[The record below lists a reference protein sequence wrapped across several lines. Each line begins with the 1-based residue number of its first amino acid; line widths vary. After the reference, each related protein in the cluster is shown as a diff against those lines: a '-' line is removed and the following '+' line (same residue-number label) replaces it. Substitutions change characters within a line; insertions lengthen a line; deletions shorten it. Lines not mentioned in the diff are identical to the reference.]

1 MTEHENTTEV
11 PLSLEAGTLLKNKR
25 ESLGMTQKHVANRL
39 RLRVSVIQNIENN
52 RFEPQQVAT
61 FTRGYLRS
69 YAKLVGLDEKTV
81 LAALEQTSEAHVQP
95 QETEMQSFSRK
106 TKHEKHNSR
115 IMLLTWVIAIV
126 IIGISGAW
134 WWQNQQEDSLAQV
147 VTEANLD
154 VEPSAAEI
162 ADIDQFSADE
172 LIAST
177 PAEIAEIDQLSADKL
192 MASSRDE
199 IASTDIKPAIEGVT
213 LAASDGDALETTTPE
228 LAVNEDEVSE
238 IIPDAP
244 VAIIEAADEE
254 QEPKL
259 VVPEGMTRLTM
270 KFKADCWI
278 QVKDVNGKT
287 LVSGTRKPGQDV
299 ELAGKA
305 PFKVILGAPEGVTM
319 TFASE
324 PVDLSGY
331 TSGKVARFTLPL

>member
-1 MTEHENTTEV
+1 MTEHEKTNEV
-11 PLSLEAGTLLKNKR
+11 PLSMEAGTILKNKR
-25 ESLGMTQKHVANRL
+25 ESLGMTQKHVADRL
-39 RLRVSVIQNIENN
+39 RLRVSVIEDIENN
-52 RFEPQQVAT
+52 RFEEQQVTT

-69 YAKLVGLDEKTV
+69 YAKLVGLDEKIV
-81 LAALEQTSEAHVQP
+81 LAALEQTSEVHVKP

-115 IMLLTWVIAIV
+115 IMLLTWAIAIV
-126 IIGISGAW
+126 ITGISAAW
-134 WWQNQQEDSLAQV
+134 WWQNQQENSLTQLSSETAE
-147 VTEANLD
+147 TEHIAND
-154 VEPSAAEI
+154 
-162 ADIDQFSADE
+162 ADIDQMSADE

-177 PAEIAEIDQLSADKL
+177 PAEIAPVSA
-192 MASSRDE
+192 A
-199 IASTDIKPAIEGVT
+199 PAV
-213 LAASDGDALETTTPE
+213 
-228 LAVNEDEVSE
+228 VSE
-238 IIPDAP
+238 ADTTMSATDEGMAESTVIPTAEAVEETAQEP
-244 VAIIEAADEE
+244 VAVIEDAQAAEE
-254 QEPKL
+254 P
-259 VVPEGMTRLTM
+259 VIPVIPEGMTLLTM

-278 QVKDVNGKT
+278 QVKDANGKT

>member
-1 MTEHENTTEV
+1 MTEHEKTNEV
-11 PLSLEAGTLLKNKR
+11 PLSMEAGTLLKHKR
-25 ESLGMTQKHVANRL
+25 ESLGMTQKHVADRL
-39 RLRVSVIQNIENN
+39 RLRVSVIEDIENN
-52 RFEPQQVAT
+52 RFEEQQVTT

-69 YAKLVGLDEKTV
+69 YAKLVGLDEKIV
-81 LAALEQTSEAHVQP
+81 LAALEQTSEVHVKP

-115 IMLLTWVIAIV
+115 IMLLTWAIAIV
-126 IIGISGAW
+126 ITGISGAW
-134 WWQNQQEDSLAQV
+134 WWQNQQENSLAQLSAETAE
-147 VTEANLD
+147 TEQVAD
-154 VEPSAAEI
+154 D
-162 ADIDQFSADE
+162 ADIDQMSADE

-177 PAEIAEIDQLSADKL
+177 PAEIAPVSAAPTVVSQADTA
-192 MASSRDE
+192 MSVAGDVTE
-199 IASTDIKPAIEGVT
+199 PVAAATEEVTEEAAQEPVAVIEDAKET
-213 LAASDGDALETTTPE
+213 EEPAAS
-228 LAVNEDEVSE
+228 
-238 IIPDAP
+238 
-244 VAIIEAADEE
+244 
-254 QEPKL
+254 
-259 VVPEGMTRLTM
+259 VVPEGMTLLTM

-278 QVKDVNGKT
+278 QVKDANGKT